1 MDEVKLKIGADT
13 SGLDK
18 VEKAAKQAF
27 DPRLINETVK
37 AQKEMARS
45 LAESAKSIAEI
56 AKGNKAYNE
65 LAKELKTVRSEAEK
79 LKKELAEI
87 NRLNGGGPGGRGP
100 GGGGPGGRG
109 PGSPFFA
116 GFAQGSGIANYIPA
130 DRPGGLRM
138 AAGSM
143 VGQMVRGAASAAA
156 SAASAAASLFL
167 NPGMGGMV
175 SMLNSIPGVGG
186 FLGGG
191 LQAAAGMFQENV
203 AWQRSRLSNIP
214 YAGVGVTQFVEA
226 AQRAAHIR
234 AAGRA
239 RADAMEVNVPT
250 TVVPESAFKRTEYGS
265 NVYGHKAIVERDKDA
280 SLALERYR
288 ELRKSDEEM
297 LAKHGF
303 APTEQNAFGRQTEL
317 GQGVT
322 AEWQTE
328 RDRVFAKARGRI
340 AAEEKMMAEQG
351 FMPTGEYNIRE
362 TNVVRDP
369 SGRYI
374 VEANKEAREKLA
386 ANKKKA
392 IDEANRKAAAV
403 MNEDLG
409 LPGAGAG
416 VRLGYGAAETQQ
428 HFGAFMGAFGGRAV
442 RGIGSRFGEAQDL
455 LRAFGVDM
463 GVSGG
468 LTRAVAGGGG
478 AIGSENMGAV
488 RVLATGVAQ
497 GLQGSRLV
505 EYMQRMVGLTAKAE
519 QEGMKISLRGV
530 TGSAMAIAAAGGSGG
545 DALRS
550 TADAARFAEKQRGVG
565 LTGVTDPLDLI
576 MLRGAGYNGTR
587 QSYFAA
593 KKKLRA
599 GGLGAEGTT
608 QVLGEIAQ
616 GLQSLPPEVA
626 QDRLMSIS
634 RSYGINLTEEQA
646 ANMLGGAFMGGK
658 ASEQTKGIMQG
669 LRGRENELNPQN
681 IRRYAESISSRVG
694 GNVKVE
700 AAMEAERIGEG
711 GKWGGVVQSAQKAV
725 IAQVHLMGNFSGAL
739 KKLENTVLEVVK
751 ALTPIA
757 EVVGRAL
764 DGKS

>member
-1 MDEVKLKIGADT
+1 MDEVKLKIGVDT

-100 GGGGPGGRG
+100 GGGGPGGAGRG

-130 DRPGGLRM
+130 DQPGGLRM

-143 VGQMVRGAASAAA
+143 VGQMVRGGASAAA
-156 SAASAAASLFL
+156 SPFL

-175 SMLNSIPGVGG
+175 SMLNSIPIVGG

-203 AWQRSRLSNIP
+203 AWQRSRLANIP
-214 YAGVGVTQFVEA
+214 FAGVGVTQFIEA

-288 ELRKSDEEM
+288 ALRKSDEEM

-303 APTEQNAFGRQTEL
+303 APTEQNAFGRPTEL

-369 SGRYI
+369 SGRFM
-374 VEANKEAREKLA
+374 VGPNQEARDKLA

-392 IDEANRKAAAV
+392 IDEANRKAAAI

-530 TGSAMAIAAAGGSGG
+530 AGSAMAIAAAGGSGG

-646 ANMLGGAFMGGK
+646 ANMLGGAFVGGK
-658 ASEQTKGIMQG
+658 ASEQTRGIMQG

-694 GNVKVE
+694 GNVKAE

-711 GKWGGVVQSAQKAV
+711 GKWGGVVYSAQKAM
-725 IAQVHLMGNFSGAL
+725 IAQVHVMGNFSKAL
-739 KKLENTVLEVVK
+739 AGLATTVEAVMKKLDAVVSGSSLLSSLG
-751 ALTPIA
+751 LTN
-757 EVVGRAL
+757 
-764 DGKS
+764 K